1 MRHPRPRGAAF
12 ALLALGV
19 LLSSPRTLPAQEPG
33 RSPSQTPVSRI
44 TVVLDDAYPPYV
56 FRDEGGN
63 LRGVLVDDWRLWEE
77 KTGVAVTLVG
87 TDWDKALWFM
97 DHGDADVIDG
107 IFLTPRRAALYDFSP
122 PYARIEVPV
131 FFPREIGGIT
141 NDPRSLLGF
150 TVGVKSGDAAVAF
163 LRQAGVTS
171 LDEFPTYRG
180 LVKAAAEKRIKVF
193 CADLPPALYY
203 LYKMDLEGDFRRSA
217 PLYIGELHRAVH
229 KGNHALLSLVE
240 EGFSRITP
248 SENREIERRWLG
260 TPIQRMIYYQYGAY
274 ALAAALGAGA
284 LLLGLVLLAVALRR
298 RIRAR
303 TVELRATMEE
313 LRRSE
318 AQFRLLAENADDVI
332 WTMDL
337 QGRFTYISPSVQ
349 KLRGYTPQEVMD
361 QSLEKALT
369 PDSLLL
375 VQGLIDELSRRIGE
389 GQRDFDLP
397 PQEVEQPCKDGSTVW
412 TEVIVTPLFD
422 EGGSFLRLLGITR
435 DISERRRRE
444 DAQRALEAQML
455 QAQKLESLGVLAGGI
470 AHDFNN
476 ILTSILGNAELAQ
489 GDLPAA
495 SPARERI
502 RSIDEASRRAADLC
516 RQMLAYSGR
525 ARVVVESVDIS
536 ALVRGMTHMVQV
548 SVSKKATLRSA
559 LPDGLPL
566 VTADATQ
573 IRQIVMNLIINASEA
588 LGAEVGDVSV
598 ATGVR
603 DCTAEYLA
611 GCFPGGP
618 LPEGPYVYIQVDDT
632 GIGMD
637 EATIPKIFDPFFST
651 KFTGRGLGLA
661 AVLGIVRAHK
671 GAIRVT
677 SVPGKGTTFR
687 VYLPVASKG
696 PHDQA
701 LRPRRSPEWKGSG
714 TVLLV
719 DDEETVLA
727 VGKVMLERIGFTVIT
742 ATDGIQA
749 LTMFR
754 DHRAEVAC
762 VILDLTM
769 PRMDGAETFRELRA
783 IDSRVRVAVST
794 GYGEQEVAARF
805 AGDGPAVII
814 QKPYRKAELAR
825 ALETLLGRS

>member
-1 MRHPRPRGAAF
+1 M
-12 ALLALGV
+12 
-19 LLSSPRTLPAQEPG
+19 
-33 RSPSQTPVSRI
+33 
-44 TVVLDDAYPPYV
+44 
-56 FRDEGGN
+56 
-63 LRGVLVDDWRLWEE
+63 
-77 KTGVAVTLVG
+77 
-87 TDWDKALWFM
+87 
-97 DHGDADVIDG
+97 
-107 IFLTPRRAALYDFSP
+107 
-122 PYARIEVPV
+122 
-131 FFPREIGGIT
+131 
-141 NDPRSLLGF
+141 
-150 TVGVKSGDAAVAF
+150 AF

-559 LPDGLPL
+559 LPGRPPPGDGGCD
-566 VTADATQ
+566 ADPPDRNEPDHQ
-573 IRQIVMNLIINASEA
+573 R
-588 LGAEVGDVSV
+588 LGGPWRGGGRRLRGHGGQGLHGGVPCPDVSRE
-598 ATGVR
+598 ARCRRGPT
-603 DCTAEYLA
+603 CTSRWMT
-611 GCFPGGP
+611 PGSGWMRP
-618 LPEGPYVYIQVDDT
+618 RSR
-632 GIGMD
+632 
-637 EATIPKIFDPFFST
+637 KFST
-651 KFTGRGLGLA
+651 PFSRPSSPAAGSDWLPCWGSSGPTRG
-661 AVLGIVRAHK
+661 
-671 GAIRVT
+671 
-677 SVPGKGTTFR
+677 
-687 VYLPVASKG
+687 
-696 PHDQA
+696 Q
-701 LRPRRSPEWKGSG
+701 SG
-714 TVLLV
+714 
-719 DDEETVLA
+719 
-727 VGKVMLERIGFTVIT
+727 
-742 ATDGIQA
+742 
-749 LTMFR
+749 
-754 DHRAEVAC
+754 
-762 VILDLTM
+762 
-769 PRMDGAETFRELRA
+769 
-783 IDSRVRVAVST
+783 
-794 GYGEQEVAARF
+794 
-805 AGDGPAVII
+805 
-814 QKPYRKAELAR
+814 
-825 ALETLLGRS
+825 